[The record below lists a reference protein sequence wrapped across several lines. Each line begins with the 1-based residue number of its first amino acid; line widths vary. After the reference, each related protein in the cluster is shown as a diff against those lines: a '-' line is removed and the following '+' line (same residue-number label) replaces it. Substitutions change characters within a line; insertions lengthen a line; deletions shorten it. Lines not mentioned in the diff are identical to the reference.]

1 MAEEKTPGQGWEQ
14 TTVAERRGRGGR
26 GTPVGTEFYTATLR
40 PPKRP
45 EATPSRGS
53 RTPTQPIRVVVNN
66 KTGAIDLYE
75 VTNTGDKIFNRF
87 DPSKGKWEVPSAD
100 TDAFVRV
107 QNSLGLEGLQRLQ
120 NDARRGAVTGVISQT
135 STEEDKN
142 KIFAAEGYASLS
154 SLRNPDSGGEG
165 EGGGEGGIDLDA
177 ERFVTTTIEANSQT
191 QGDFGGIGKI
201 WEYPLK
207 RSDQDVIKFTMIE
220 YTPPSGLDVKD
231 NRFTGQIRKNQQ
243 NPEKLLGTVI
253 LPIQPTIVDN
263 NSVGWQQD
271 TLNPIELAALDLSLG
286 AITGGRAGANESIE
300 RIVGTVTGDQ
310 ENVRKGILA
319 GFASGALGKNVLA
332 RVTGAILNPNIELLF
347 NAPIL
352 RSFNYRFQLSAREKA
367 ETDQILGIIGWFKR
381 GMAVRRTPAELFLS
395 TPNVFNIQYLLKGPE
410 GKDHPYI
417 NRIKTC
423 ALTNC
428 SVDYTPTGSYMTF
441 GDGSMVSYTINL
453 TFEELE
459 PIYQDDYEQVGK
471 QIGY

>member
-1 MAEEKTPGQGWEQ
+1 MSFESTQPFKPPITSDPNNRSYTVKVLDDG
-14 TTVAERRGRGGR
+14 TTIITQQNITGDR
-26 GTPVGTEFYTATLR
+26 TATQVMGR
-40 PPKRP
+40 IPKNGNFIP
-45 EATPSRGS
+45 EKIGNQTLPNQDQIKYFTENSRDIVKNYSVPTVLQGIGGS
-53 RTPTQPIRVVVNN
+53 A
-66 KTGAIDLYE
+66 G
-75 VTNTGDKIFNRF
+75 G
-87 DPSKGKWEVPSAD
+87 
-100 TDAFVRV
+100 
-107 QNSLGLEGLQRLQ
+107 
-120 NDARRGAVTGVISQT
+120 
-135 STEEDKN
+135 
-142 KIFAAEGYASLS
+142 GYAKVNEILGTNVS
-154 SLRNPDSGGEG
+154 PPPEVGEG
-165 EGGGEGGIDLDA
+165 GGGEGGIDLDA
-177 ERFVTTTIEANSQT
+177 ERFTTTTIAANTQT
-191 QGDFGGIGKI
+191 KKDFGGVGKI

-220 YTPPSGLDVKD
+220 YTPPSGLGIDEKD

-271 TLNPIELAALDLSLG
+271 SLNPLELAALDLSLG
-286 AITGGRAGANESIE
+286 AITGGIEGARGSID
-300 RIVGTVTGDQ
+300 RIVRTVTGDQ

-319 GFASGALGKNVLA
+319 GFASAAIGKNVLG

-352 RSFNYRFQLSAREKA
+352 RSFNYRFQLSAREKE

-395 TPNVFNIQYLLKGPE
+395 TPNVFNIQYLLR

-441 GDGSMVSYTINL
+441 ADGSMVSYTINL

-459 PIYQDDYEQVGK
+459 PIYQNDYESVGK